1 MSTRKTLAVRALILG
16 LTTASY
22 VLFAAAKVRQGPVED
37 AAKDAAW
44 RTKAEME
51 EVRP

>member
-1 MSTRKTLAVRALILG
+1 MSTRKALAVWVLILG

-22 VLFAAAKVRQGPVED
+22 VLFAAAEARRGTVED

-44 RTKAEME
+44 QVKSEME
-51 EVRP
+51 KVRR